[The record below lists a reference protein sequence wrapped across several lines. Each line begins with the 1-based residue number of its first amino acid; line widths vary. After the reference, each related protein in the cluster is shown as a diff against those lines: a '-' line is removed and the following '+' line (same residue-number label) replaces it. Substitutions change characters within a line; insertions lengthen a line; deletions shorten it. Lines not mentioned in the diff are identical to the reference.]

1 MEISVIMRFPLTQ
14 CASVFIDYKVSMN
27 INICDFTLKIS
38 NDVLCR
44 LWAHN
49 YNRVESKD
57 SLKISFYTVK
67 KLRPRK
73 WK

>member
-14 CASVFIDYKVSMN
+14 CVSVFIDYKVSMN

-38 NDVLCR
+38 NDLCS
-44 LWAHN
+44 AN
-49 YNRVESKD
+49 YGCTKD
-57 SLKISFYTVK
+57 SLKISFYIVK